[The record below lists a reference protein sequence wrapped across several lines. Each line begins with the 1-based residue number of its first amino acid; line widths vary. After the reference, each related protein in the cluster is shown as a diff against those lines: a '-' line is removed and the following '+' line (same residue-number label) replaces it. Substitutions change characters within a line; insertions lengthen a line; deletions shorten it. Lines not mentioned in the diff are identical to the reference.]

1 LVAITVCLE
10 ANHRRKY
17 ESIHGQGTFPL
28 QAADP
33 SKLRR
38 ECFHDRYWDPVY
50 GRKKMTRT
58 WDRKQGFAI
67 IARVLDMLIKMG
79 GAPTTTLTTTKSL
92 PLTGWEA
99 FFHDWTL
106 TPRLAARLIHER
118 GPCVG
123 LIFIT
128 DEYYQIEGE
137 MVYRGCPSS
146 LRRSLLKDGGGG
158 GFHAVVCYQYRHKD
172 GELQIRVLDNHSATG
187 PRRWIAFCEFYSI
200 YVLRVATLKLC
211 HKTHSTRA
219 SADDWGTSMQS
230 CSQEPWIGSDDVT
243 WIDVRYK

>member
-1 LVAITVCLE
+1 VAITVCLE

-38 ECFHDRYWDPVY
+38 ECFHDRYWDPLY

-79 GAPTTTLTTTKSL
+79 GAPTTTPTTTKSL

-99 FFHDWTL
+99 FYHDWTL
-106 TPRLAARLIHER
+106 TPELAARLIHER
-118 GPCVG
+118 GPAWASYSSPMSIIKSRG
-123 LIFIT
+123 RW
-128 DEYYQIEGE
+128 YIEVAAARSG
-137 MVYRGCPSS
+137 VRYRTMAPAAFTLSCATSTAIRTASCRYASS
-146 LRRSLLKDGGGG
+146 TTTALRGTGGGSPS
-158 GFHAVVCYQYRHKD
+158 ASSILCMCS
-172 GELQIRVLDNHSATG
+172 EL
-187 PRRWIAFCEFYSI
+187 
-200 YVLRVATLKLC
+200 LR
-211 HKTHSTRA
+211 
-219 SADDWGTSMQS
+219 
-230 CSQEPWIGSDDVT
+230 
-243 WIDVRYK
+243 